1 MRAVLK
7 KPNRNPSVI
16 NIDNTLKDIQC
27 AVGGHFEALVYS
39 YEYALL
45 MLCDEE
51 GKIKGLD
58 YNFKLDPDDIVG
70 NVLFVSAAGEE
81 FRGLD
86 ERQIGFLLER
96 FCG

>member
-7 KPNRNPSVI
+7 KPNCKPEII

-39 YEYALL
+39 YEYAVL

-51 GKIKGLD
+51 GKGLD
-58 YNFKLDPDDIVG
+58 YNFTLGPDDIVG
-70 NVLFVSAAGEE
+70 NVLFVSAVGEE
-81 FRGLD
+81 FRELD
-86 ERQIGFLLER
+86 ERQINFLLGK
-96 FCG
+96 FGG

>member
-7 KPNRNPSVI
+7 KPNCNPSVI
-16 NIDNTLKDIQC
+16 NINNTLKDIQC

-51 GKIKGLD
+51 GKLKGLD
-58 YNFKLDPDDIVG
+58 YNFTLGPDDIVG
-70 NVLFVSAAGEE
+70 NVLFVSAVGEE
-81 FRGLD
+81 FRELD
-86 ERQIGFLLER
+86 ERQIDFLLGK
-96 FCG
+96 FGG